1 MRPLFKIISKW
12 TILSQ
17 IIFNNNLVI
26 GDSVTIGVLIKTSI
40 L

>member
-1 MRPLFKIISKW
+1 MRPLIKIISKW
-12 TILSQ
+12 TILGQ

-26 GDSVTIGVLIKTSI
+26 GASVTIGVLIKTSI